1 MKTNANYA
9 ELLGAKVAPPE
20 RPAAYTPG
28 WRAAKGPA
36 EGNTSGF
43 SATGHR
49 VLLLGPQAEEVTAS
63 GLILSRKTVDE
74 NKATAVLARVV
85 EIGPD
90 AWSDKSTDFAQ
101 VGDVVLIG
109 QYVGKFHKSEL
120 DGLEY
125 RFVSDLDIIS
135 RVNWPKELTGL

>member
-1 MKTNANYA
+1 MEQEQVYA
-9 ELLGAKVAPPE
+9 SAIITAAP
-20 RPAAYTPG
+20 YMPG
-28 WRAAKGPA
+28 WRAAKGLA

-43 SATGHR
+43 SAAGHR
-49 VLLLGPQAEEVTAS
+49 VLLISPQAEEVTAS

-101 VGDVVLIG
+101 VGDTVLIG

-125 RFVSDLDIIS
+125 RFVNDLDIIS
-135 RVNWPKELTGL
+135 RVSWPKELTGL